1 MDDLRYRVISW
12 ERKGRTWFHVI
23 DSRAP
28 ASEQPAVEYSF
39 LTRAASDNAAQELN
53 RLWMGREQR
62 RTGLTQLK
70 SE

>member
-1 MDDLRYRVISW
+1 MDDSRYQVISW

-23 DSRAP
+23 DSWAP
-28 ASEQPAVEYSF
+28 AGEQPAVEYSF

-53 RLWMGREQR
+53 RIWIGREQR